1 MLRCPFAERGWLRLA
16 SQARIDV
23 CIAAIPMVACTTSIH
38 VKGSGDSPAYP
49 HMPDRD
55 VARPRRTALTRSEEL
70 SEDGT
75 RNLSASGPNGGWSGD
90 TAYAGFLSI
99 TNPEPHAKT
108 PIDAAMIRKTNP
120 TIPSPLMGEG

>member
-1 MLRCPFAERGWLRLA
+1 MAGSAFA
-16 SQARIDV
+16 SQASTNPCV
-23 CIAAIPMVACTTSIH
+23 AANPRGRPCVT
-38 VKGSGDSPAYP
+38 VPVQDLGDFPTYP

-75 RNLSASGPNGGWSGD
+75 RSLSASGPKGGWSGD

-108 PIDAAMIRKTNP
+108 PVDAAMIRKTNP

>member
-1 MLRCPFAERGWLRLA
+1 MYA
-16 SQARIDV
+16 SRPSQWSPV
-23 CIAAIPMVACTTSIH
+23 TTSIH

-75 RNLSASGPNGGWSGD
+75 RNLSASGPKGGWSGD
-90 TAYAGFLSI
+90 FAYAGFLSI
-99 TNPEPHAKT
+99 TNPEPHAMT
-108 PIDAAMIRKTNP
+108 PVDAAMIRKTNP

>member
-1 MLRCPFAERGWLRLA
+1 
-16 SQARIDV
+16 
-23 CIAAIPMVACTTSIH
+23 MVACETSIH
-38 VKGSGDSPAYP
+38 VKGSGDSPTYP
-49 HMPDRD
+49 HTPVRD
-55 VARPRRTALTRSEEL
+55 VARARYTALTRSEEL

-99 TNPEPHAKT
+99 TNHQPHAMT
-108 PIDAAMIRKTNP
+108 PVHAAMIRKNNP